1 MASALK
7 ILIGLAVALAAG
19 WLHHG
24 PYGGGQRFID
34 ALEARATL
42 RLRAAQLSGVTV
54 RMQRDPL
61 ARIVVLSGRANEFQ
75 KNGLRD
81 FPGINERMRT
91 IPGVAAIRWEGEG
104 G

>member
-1 MASALK
+1 MPAALK
-7 ILIGLAVALAAG
+7 LLIGLAVALAAG

-24 PYGGGQRFID
+24 PYGGGKRFVD
-34 ALEARATL
+34 ALEARAQL
-42 RLRAAQLSGVTV
+42 RLRSAQLTGVTV

-61 ARIVVLSGRANEFQ
+61 ARIVLLSGTADEFQ

-91 IPGVAAIRWEGEG
+91 IPGVSGIAWEREER
-104 G
+104 